1 MSKHLF
7 LSKATRRELS
17 DILDGILRIYD
28 KEGMFDSVIVLDN
41 FTGAEVLGGGYFGA
55 FATHHK
61 VRDKRVAKKV
71 DEVELI
77 FTRLGLANLPTL
89 DEVTYDFD
97 YEHRTL
103 VGDKQNLKKALRGF
117 FVGYLPLFLL
127 YCDITGGVIFV
138 DNNEN
143 VKGRVE
149 GFYEVLSAKDTY
161 DKLKAGLGF
170 FEDNVVES
178 SQFIFL
184 PGKLSNDLS
193 TGSYIY
199 DGQSLRPY
207 DLAYY
212 ADLLRRGAPR
222 AVYDIVNPKSVLF
235 HSDLRGKVVISN
247 DLLDEQL
254 IDFVAV
260 KGASAYVS
268 SNLKLAPG
276 RAVVKEHTM
285 LLNPSNIDEGIV
297 SVLYV
302 SGGRVDYKP
311 YRIF

>member
-1 MSKHLF
+1 MSKYLF

-71 DEVELI
+71 DEIELI

-97 YEHRTL
+97 YEHRTFR
-103 VGDKQNLKKALRGF
+103 GEKQNLRRVLRGF
-117 FVGYLPLFLL
+117 YVGYLPLFLL
-127 YCDITGGVIFV
+127 YCDITKGVIFV

-143 VKGRVE
+143 VRGRIKD
-149 GFYEVLSAKDTY
+149 FYKVLSVEDVY
-161 DKLKAGLGF
+161 DKLKVGLRF
-170 FEDNVVES
+170 FEDRAIEDG
-178 SQFIFL
+178 QFIFL

-199 DGQSLRPY
+199 DGHSLSYY
-207 DLAYY
+207 DLEYY
-212 ADLLRRGAPR
+212 RELLDRNAPR
-222 AVYDIVNPKSVLF
+222 AVYDIVNPKSILF
-235 HSDLRGKVVISN
+235 DSDLRGKVIISN
-247 DLLDEQL
+247 DLLDGQL
-254 IDFVAV
+254 IDFITV
-260 KGASAYVS
+260 KGAAAYIS
-268 SNLKLAPG
+268 GRLGLAPG
-276 RAVVKEHTM
+276 RAAVKEHTM

-302 SGGRVDYKP
+302 NGGRVDYKP